1 MALVVNTNVP
11 SLASQRYLME
21 SRKEM
26 ETAME
31 RLSSGKRI
39 NTAADDAA
47 GLAISE
53 RMNSQ
58 ITGLNMAIRNA
69 NDGISLTQTAEGA
82 MQEVNDMLQRMRE
95 LSLQAVHGVNS
106 DADRASLD
114 AEVQA
119 LKAEIDRVASSTTFN
134 NQNILDGS
142 YNANFQIGYQ
152 AGDTLSLALAS
163 VGTSSLGLNVGTT
176 STAVDSGTNTLIS
189 NRLVDTFKFDANL
202 DSSYSATAG
211 GAIYSF
217 GTTAGSADATGKS
230 FAAGDIMINGQALAA
245 FDATTLASAGGDDIF
260 DLVDNINTN
269 VDNVL
274 ASAFNTVVA
283 KSVGDGVVT
292 ENTLA
297 IKVGA
302 IGTNG
307 DSHYQPEVYVSV
319 AASSSMDELVENI
332 NRAFTNDE
340 VVASV
345 NDDGKLVLSND
356 TGAAIHIADITGTA
370 GAYDGATGFEVA
382 ASGSAVSS
390 TSASGY
396 SGFQGFLKLQST
408 DGSAIEIEK
417 GNTALTA
424 PGTLAD
430 LKAIGF
436 TEVKEDPTGMS
447 YTVVGSQLT
456 SAQLS
461 DTLSKD
467 TTSGQADLVI
477 NGVDIYD
484 DTLTTSSGT
493 FQGKLDMINA
503 FSNDTNVVASS
514 YYERVFDTSNTTFV
528 DNNTVSINGKDVEY
542 GSSLSDL
549 VTNINAVKSST
560 GITATSEGNNL
571 ILKGDGVQNVNIV
584 NNDYTVTSAAQPT
597 LATMVTAAYARTAT
611 WTSADVQVGRTLTM
625 YFSAGTGLTNLS
637 SQAETFSYTVVTGD
651 TKATVAR
658 EFYDLISAQML
669 LNNQG
674 LSIDKALSISGATI
688 AFLSLASAGS
698 ATITMGVT
706 QLGAANKLF
715 SANSADQYAAI
726 KLQSTDGSPIR
737 VNFGESGRAD
747 GELGLVEMNVGDTT
761 YDDNDPTSSVT
772 TTTTAAI
779 SGISVATSEAAEAAL
794 SALDA
799 ALETVTQN
807 RADLGAVQN
816 RLNHTVSNLSN
827 VVENTAASQ
836 SRILDADFAV
846 EAAALARAQILQQ
859 AGTAM
864 LAQANAAPQ
873 NVLSLLG

>member
-542 GSSLSDL
+542 GSSLTDL
-549 VTNINAVKSST
+549 VTNINAVTSST

-772 TTTTAAI
+772 TTTTAAV

>member
-1 MALVVNTNVP
+1 
-11 SLASQRYLME
+11 
-21 SRKEM
+21 
-26 ETAME
+26 
-31 RLSSGKRI
+31 
-39 NTAADDAA
+39 
-47 GLAISE
+47 
-53 RMNSQ
+53 
-58 ITGLNMAIRNA
+58 
-69 NDGISLTQTAEGA
+69 
-82 MQEVNDMLQRMRE
+82 MLQRMRE

-549 VTNINAVKSST
+549 VTNINAVTSST

-772 TTTTAAI
+772 TTTTAAV